1 MKRLENKVA
10 VSVGGG
16 SAVGSVALRAFLEEG
31 AKVVLVDIDEKYFE
45 RTEEIRR
52 EYGEERVRTIL
63 GACTDQREMDRA
75 MAFAIQAFGRLDI
88 LLNIAGFHGSGHIHN
103 IEPRQWNLAL
113 DVTCSGAYRAS
124 KAAFPY
130 MKAQGNGHIVNF
142 ASLGGRGNRS
152 VAISYAASKA
162 ACIGLTRAMAM
173 EMAPYGVHMV
183 SFAPGTLDTKEFAR
197 IPEKGS
203 TGFKLPPG
211 GIPGMPGYTGPLLY
225 VGQSVIKDRPVADLT
240 EIAYALVYLSSDES
254 DYLTGDCVDMNGGI
268 LMQP

>member
-130 MKAQGNGHIVNF
+130 MKAQRYGRIVNI
-142 ASLGGRGNRS
+142 ASIGGRTGRPGCGCNYS
-152 VAISYAASKA
+152 ASKA
-162 ACIGLTRAMAM
+162 GVIGLTQALAK
-173 EMAPYGVHMV
+173 ELAPWSITVNAV
-183 SFAPGTLDTKEFAR
+183 APGPL
-197 IPEKGS
+197 KGKMFYS
-203 TGFKLPPG
+203 MTRNSRKSWRRGF
-211 GIPGMPGYTGPLLY
+211 
-225 VGQSVIKDRPVADLT
+225 
-240 EIAYALVYLSSDES
+240 LSA
-254 DYLTGDCVDMNGGI
+254 
-268 LMQP
+268 